1 MRPRPQLFSTDLYGK
16 LSQTLACLYQ
26 SFCHFNTA
34 FKYCVSSV
42 CESFIFFRSI
52 TSKRIHPSSLMAK
65 NSPCFATYLL
75 SFLFH
80 KNIKC
85 YKRLF
90 CLCKK
95 TGWTRFYTDSISRPS
110 SSQECRGN
118 NGKLATSHGANTNK
132 DTRYERYK
140 ICLHL
145 LMPSTV
151 PNH

>member
-1 MRPRPQLFSTDLYGK
+1 MRPRPQLFSIDLYGK

-80 KNIKC
+80 KNINVISG
-85 YKRLF
+85 YSASVKRQA
-90 CLCKK
+90 
-95 TGWTRFYTDSISRPS
+95 GQDSIQIRFQDILLRLRNAEVTMENWQHLMEQTPT
-110 SSQECRGN
+110 
-118 NGKLATSHGANTNK
+118 KILDTK
-132 DTRYERYK
+132 DTRYVS
-140 ICLHL
+140 IC
-145 LMPSTV
+145 
-151 PNH
+151 